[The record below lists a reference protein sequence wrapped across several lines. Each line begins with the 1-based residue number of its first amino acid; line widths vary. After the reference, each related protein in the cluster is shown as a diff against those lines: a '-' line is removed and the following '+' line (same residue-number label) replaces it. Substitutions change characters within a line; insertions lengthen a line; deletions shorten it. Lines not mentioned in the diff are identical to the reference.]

1 MTSLPQTVPVA
12 PEAETAFGYHPRP
25 GVRDEMVDA
34 AGVVRPHWRGFLQR
48 LSAMSPALR
57 ARSWQEA
64 RQLIHDNGVSYNVY
78 GDPRGLERPWSLE
91 PLPVLLSASE
101 WTPLAAAV
109 AQRARLLDRVLADL
123 YGPQRALREGWLPA
137 ELLFAHPG
145 FLRAVHGAAVP
156 RGRWLPFYAAD
167 VARGPDG
174 AWRALADR
182 TQSPAG
188 AGYALE
194 NRVVTSRALPELFR
208 EGNVERLAMF
218 FRRVQETL
226 AELAAPAQ
234 LSLRSERSPRV
245 VLLTAGPYNAT
256 YFEQAY
262 LAQYLGYTL
271 STGRDLTVRGDRL
284 YLKSL
289 AGLQAVDVILRR
301 VNDDYCDPLEL
312 RAESVLGVPG
322 LTDVARQGNV
332 VVANPLGTGL
342 VQTSA
347 LLPYLPALC
356 RHLLD
361 EELKLPSV
369 DTFWA
374 GDPGARAQLLA
385 RFDRLVLKPAFPD
398 GVTQPVFVSRLAAE
412 QRAEW
417 QRRILAEPSRWVAQE
432 ELAASTAPVLVGPDG
447 EAVGEDPGQAGLAP
461 RTLVL
466 RTFAVTGLGEPMV
479 MPGALARVAGSADNP
494 EVSMQAGSGS
504 KDAWVL
510 ADAPVEPFS
519 LLPPPSHPVTLTRG
533 SGDLPS
539 QTADNLFWLGR
550 YAERA
555 EGIARLAR
563 VLLRLLEE
571 GPAEADRA
579 GSTWAEPTELLRT
592 LAAFADPGG
601 APPPIPLA
609 PGRQGALQTVLEAI
623 FDRRRSS
630 SLVAVNHQ
638 VITVA
643 RLVRDRLS
651 ADSWRV
657 LAALVDELSPDP
669 YGDPGPGGAGAA
681 DTSSPALMATLD
693 RTVLVL
699 AAFSG
704 IAHESMTRSHAW
716 RFLDIG
722 RRLERAIGLVRL
734 LRHTLVEPA
743 DRPQALLEAVLE
755 VADSGITY
763 RRRYLAT
770 LQGAPVLD
778 LLLVDGGNPRGL
790 VFQLEALSEHW
801 QVLGLPGLSA
811 PGGDAPDPAPLLA
824 ALRALDVEA
833 LAALD
838 ERRRRPALD
847 ALLTRL
853 GMALPALSQ
862 LLSAGY
868 LSHATVSRHLGAQCP

>member
-1 MTSLPQTVPVA
+1 MTSLPQTVPA
-12 PEAETAFGYHPRP
+12 SSEAETAFGYQPRA
-25 GVRDEMVDA
+25 GVLDEMVDA
-34 AGVVRPHWRGFLQR
+34 DGVVRPHWRVFLQR
-48 LSAMSPALR
+48 LGAMTPAQRER
-57 ARSWQEA
+57 AWQEA

-91 PLPVLLSASE
+91 PLPVLLAPGE
-101 WTPLAAAV
+101 WWALAVGV
-109 AQRARLLDRVLADL
+109 AQRARLLNRVLADI
-123 YGPQRALREGWLPA
+123 YGPQRALREGWLPPT
-137 ELLFAHPG
+137 LLFAHPG
-145 FLRAVHGAAVP
+145 YLRPMHGTVVP
-156 RGRWLPFYAAD
+156 RRCWLPFYAAD
-167 VARGPDG
+167 LGRGADG

-208 EGNVERLAMF
+208 ECNVERLAPF

-226 AELAAPAQ
+226 ADLAAPAQ
-234 LSLRSERSPRV
+234 LSLRGERSPRV

-271 STGRDLTVRGDRL
+271 STGRDLTVRGDRV

-301 VNDDYCDPLEL
+301 VNDDYCDPLEF

-322 LTDVARQGNV
+322 LTEVARRGNV
-332 VVANPLGTGL
+332 VIANPLGTGVL
-342 VQTSA
+342 QTAA
-347 LLPYLPALC
+347 LLPYLPVLC
-356 RHLLD
+356 RQLLG

-369 DTFWA
+369 ETLWG
-374 GDPGARAQLLA
+374 GDAAALPELLA
-385 RFDRLVLKPAFPD
+385 RFDQMVLKPAFPD
-398 GVTQPVFVSRLAAE
+398 GITHPVFVSRLSSAA
-412 QRAEW
+412 RDEW
-417 QRRILAEPSRWVAQE
+417 RRRVQAEPARWVAQE
-432 ELAASTAPVLVGPDG
+432 ELAISTAPVLVGEG
-447 EAVGEDPGQAGLAP
+447 VEAPRAGAGLLAP

-466 RTFAVTGLGEPMV
+466 RTFAVCGTGDPLV

-494 EVSMQAGSGS
+494 EVSMQVGSGS

-510 ADAPVEPFS
+510 ADGPIEMFS
-519 LLPPPSHPVTLTRG
+519 LLPPPTHPVTLTRG
-533 SGDLPS
+533 TGDLPS

-563 VLLRLLEE
+563 VLLRLLEQ
-571 GPAEADRA
+571 GPAEATRA

-601 APPPIPLA
+601 APPPIPL
-609 PGRQGALQTVLEAI
+609 PTGRQAALRTVLEAI
-623 FDRRRSS
+623 RDSARSS
-630 SLVAVNHQ
+630 SLVSVSDQ
-638 VITVA
+638 VIAVA

-657 LAALVDELSPDP
+657 LAALDDELSED
-669 YGDPGPGGAGAA
+669 GGEDVLDGAP
-681 DTSSPALMATLD
+681 DTSSPALIAALD

-704 IAHESMTRSHAW
+704 IAQESMTRGHAW
-716 RFLDIG
+716 RFLDVG

-734 LRHTLVEPA
+734 LRHTLAEAPLVPVERPA
-743 DRPQALLEAVLE
+743 ALLEALLE

-770 LQGAPVLD
+770 LQAAPVLD
-778 LLLVDGGNPRGL
+778 LLLTDDSNPRSL
-790 VFQLEALSEHW
+790 LFQLEALTEHW
-801 QVLGLPGLSA
+801 QALGLPALSA
-811 PGGDAPDPAPLLA
+811 GSQAPDPAPLLA
-824 ALRALDVEA
+824 ELRSVDVEV
-833 LAALD
+833 LAVAD
-838 ERRRRPALD
+838 ERGRRPALE
-847 ALLTRL
+847 ALLGRL
-853 GMALPALSQ
+853 ALALPALSQ

-868 LSHATVSRHLGAQCP
+868 LNHATVSRHLTRTPG